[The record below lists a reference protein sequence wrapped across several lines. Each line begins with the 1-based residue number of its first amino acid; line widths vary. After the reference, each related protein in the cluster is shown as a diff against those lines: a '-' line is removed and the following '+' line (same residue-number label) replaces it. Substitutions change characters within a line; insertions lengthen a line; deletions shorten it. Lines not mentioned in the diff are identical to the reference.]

1 MTSIQIDAKD
11 IFNQPTPRIFTIPP
25 ATSFL
30 QSLAD
35 TLSKTMDL
43 ENNPSAMA
51 HTVIFCPNKRSSRA
65 IAEAFHILATE
76 KYGHKALIAPEIRV
90 LGDLE
95 DDHTIAPI
103 GVSELELGPP
113 LSSAKRRG
121 ALAKL
126 VQFWSSKA
134 YGEPLPPRSA
144 IAAADQLGSLLDQS
158 AMGEGTDWNRLQD
171 LISDSDL
178 AAHWKVSADFLD
190 IIAKAW
196 PDYLNE
202 QGATD
207 PMARRVAAAQALANN
222 WEANPPSHPII
233 IAGSTGATPATRL
246 LMKAAMNLPK
256 GAIVLPG
263 LDPDISANSWNAIGD
278 SPSHPQH
285 TLRRALGK
293 LGIDRTD
300 VLKWPDAY
308 ETEDNA
314 NRRKLINEALAP
326 ASSTKDWTSR
336 LKELSGENSPEYLV
350 RSGLKGLSLI
360 EAEDEAEEALSCALL
375 LREALQTPGKTAA
388 LVSPDGS
395 LVRRVSA
402 LMTRW
407 GVDIPPSSGTPFMQT
422 HHGSLFALMFQWLRD
437 EGDPVQLLSLLKH
450 PLVSVG
456 WDDENFQTALVELES
471 HKNEYRDKGTVRGPR
486 RYDTLDDLA
495 DRLGMQKRAQ
505 SAQLIRDIASA
516 ARQCE
521 IRPSTMQEDIDGNT
535 FARACARLGERLVT
549 TPEEAGSTRL
559 WRGAEG
565 AQAARY
571 LETIAEIAEELGPVA
586 PDLWTEFAEA
596 IASEAAIPPK
606 GGEHPRLA
614 IWGPLEAR
622 QQMRDVVILASLNEG
637 SWPAAAAADSFL
649 PKRLRKDLGL
659 PDPEERLGLSA
670 HDFAQ
675 LACAP
680 DVKIVRSK
688 RVDDKPSVASRWLW
702 RLRTLAAGGLGTQEI
717 VDSEL
722 APEPKEDP
730 LIWARSM
737 RKARNVSTTAPPAPS
752 PPVDARPTKFSV
764 SRVARLIRDPYAVYA
779 SDVLKLNPLPAVGAE
794 PGPAERG
801 TAIHTAVERYELEGT
816 DVISIINEEL
826 KAAGETDTS
835 IELNRPL
842 WSRAADAYVK
852 WRNEREPKL
861 REKHLEIEGEL
872 KFEISGRKYR
882 LTAKA
887 DRIDLLK
894 DNTFAIID
902 FKTGTPKTKKQLQ
915 SGLEPQL
922 PLEAAI
928 AAGGGFPKLPSA
940 ETSELIYVSLAP
952 GAAST
957 KADNGKP
964 VKLDDGPMAEAEKAR
979 DGFIKL
985 VQSYATHN
993 QPYYSKPRAEF
1004 SWSVSDYDRL
1014 ARRDEW
1020 TSDAGDGA

>member
-1 MTSIQIDAKD
+1 MTSAPIDAKD
-11 IFNQPTPRIFTIPP
+11 IFNQPNPRIFTIPP

-30 QSLAD
+30 NALAN
-35 TLSKTMDL
+35 TLS
-43 ENNPSAMA
+43 ENLGLKDNPAA
-51 HTVIFCPNKRSSRA
+51 LTQTVIFCPNKRSSRA
-65 IAEAFHILATE
+65 IAEAFHKLAIGF
-76 KYGHKALIAPEIRV
+76 GHKALLAPEIRV

-103 GVSELELGPP
+103 GVSELELGPA
-113 LSSAKRRG
+113 LSSGQRRG
-121 ALAKL
+121 TLAKL
-126 VQFWSSKA
+126 VQFWSTKA
-134 YGEPLPPRSA
+134 YGAPLPPRSA

-158 AMGEGTDWNRLQD
+158 AMGEGTDWSKLQG
-171 LISDSDL
+171 LVEDSDL
-178 AAHWKVSADFLD
+178 AAHWKQSADFLE
-190 IIAKAW
+190 IISQAW
-196 PDYLNE
+196 PAHLEE

-207 PMARRVAAAQALANN
+207 PMARRVAAARTLANN
-222 WEANPPSHPII
+222 WAARPPQHPII

-246 LMKAAMNLPK
+246 LMQAAMNLPQ
-256 GAIVLPG
+256 GAIILPG
-263 LDPDISANSWNAIGD
+263 LDPDISEDAWKAIAS
-278 SPSHPQH
+278 SPSHPQY

-293 LGIDRTD
+293 LGVDKSS
-300 VLKWPDAY
+300 VLKWPGAI
-308 ETEDNA
+308 ETPNNTA
-314 NRRKLINEALAP
+314 RRKLINEALAP
-326 ASSTKDWTSR
+326 ASTTKSWTKR
-336 LKELSGENSPEYLV
+336 LEFLAGENTPEHLV
-350 RSGLKGLSLI
+350 NSGLKGLSLI
-360 EAEDEAEEALSCALL
+360 EAEDEAEEALACALL
-375 LREALQTPGKTAA
+375 LREALETPGKTAA

-450 PLVSVG
+450 PLVRVG
-456 WDDENFQTALVELES
+456 WDEDNYHSALVELES
-471 HKNEYRDKGTVRGPR
+471 HKNEFREDGTVRGPR
-486 RYDTLDDLA
+486 RYDTLDELA

-505 SAQLIRDIASA
+505 SAQLIRDLATA

-521 IRPSTMQEDIDGNT
+521 IRPSTMAQDIDGNV
-535 FARACARLGERLVT
+535 FARACARLAERLVST
-549 TPEEAGSTRL
+549 EDETGSTRL
-559 WRGAEG
+559 WRGVEG
-565 AQAARY
+565 AQTARY
-571 LETIAEIAEELGPVA
+571 LETLAEIAAELGPVP
-586 PDLWTEFAEA
+586 PDLWTEFAES
-596 IASEAAIPPK
+596 IASESAIPPK

-622 QQMRDVVILASLNEG
+622 QQMRDVIILASLNEN

-680 DVKIVRSK
+680 DVKLVRSK

-702 RLRTLAAGGLGTQEI
+702 RLNTLAAGGLGSPEAVQKALE
-717 VDSEL
+717 
-722 APEPKEDP
+722 PEPKNNP

-737 RKARNVSTTAPPAPS
+737 RKARDYTPIQAPTPR

-779 SDVLKLNPLPAVGAE
+779 SDVLKLNPMPAVGAE
-794 PGPAERG
+794 SGPAERG
-801 TAIHTAVERYELEGT
+801 TAIHAAVERYELEGGQ
-816 DVISIINEEL
+816 VIDLITKEL
-826 KAAGETDTS
+826 KKAGETDTA

-842 WSRAADAYVK
+842 WSRAADAYIA
-852 WRNEREPKL
+852 WRNERETNI

-872 KFEISGRKYR
+872 TFEISGRKYR

-928 AAGGGFPKLPSA
+928 AAGGGFPKLPTA
-940 ETSELIYVSLAP
+940 DTSQLIYVSLAP

-964 VKLDDGPMAEAEKAR
+964 VKLDEGPMAEAQKAR
-979 DGFIKL
+979 EGFIKL
-985 VQSYATHN
+985 VQSYATIS
-993 QPYYSKPRAEF
+993 QAYYSKPRAEF
-1004 SWSVSDYDRL
+1004 SWDVSDYDRL

-1020 TSDAGDGA
+1020 SSDAGDGA

>member
-1 MTSIQIDAKD
+1 MSMAPIPATE
-11 IFNQPTPRIFTIPP
+11 IFNQPNPRIFTIPP

-30 QSLAD
+30 DAIAN
-35 TLSKTMDL
+35 TLSDALDL
-43 ENNPSAMA
+43 KNDPAA
-51 HTVIFCPNKRSSRA
+51 LARTVLFCPNKRSSRA
-65 IAEAFHILATE
+65 LAEAFHKRAVGF
-76 KYGHKALIAPEIRV
+76 GHKALIAPEIRV

-113 LSSAKRRG
+113 LPLSKRRG

-126 VQFWSSKA
+126 VQAFR
-134 YGEPLPPRSA
+134 GDDPLPPSSA

-158 AMGEGTDWNRLQD
+158 AMGEGTDWD
-171 LISDSDL
+171 LLPDLVSDSDL
-178 AAHWKVSADFLD
+178 AAHWQKSAKFLE

-196 PDYLNE
+196 PAHLE
-202 QGATD
+202 EKGATD
-207 PMARRVAAAQALANN
+207 PMARRVAAAQTLANN
-222 WEANPPSHPII
+222 WINRPPNHPVI
-233 IAGSTGATPATRL
+233 IAGSTGATPATRI
-246 LMKAAMNLPK
+246 LMKAVMNLPQ

-263 LDPDISANSWNAIGD
+263 LDPDVSAKAWAAIAS

-285 TLRRALGK
+285 TLNRALRK
-293 LGIDRTD
+293 LD
-300 VLKWPDAY
+300 VERSSVIKWPDAF
-308 ETEDNA
+308 ETAENEA
-314 NRRKLINEALAP
+314 RRKLINEALAP
-326 ASSTKDWTSR
+326 ASTTKDWTSR
-336 LKELSGENSPEYLV
+336 LNELAGSDSPEEMV
-350 RSGLKGLSLI
+350 RSGLTGLSLI
-360 EAEDEAEEALSCALL
+360 EAEDEAEEALACALL
-375 LREALQTPGKTAA
+375 LRETLETPGKTAA

-422 HHGSLFALMFQWLRD
+422 PHGSLFALMFQWLKD
-437 EGDPVQLLSLLKH
+437 EGNPVLLLSLLKH
-450 PLVSVG
+450 PLVSIG
-456 WDDENFQTALVELES
+456 WDDENLEAALVELEA
-471 HKNEYRDKGTVRGPR
+471 HKNEFREKGTVRGPR
-486 RYDTLDDLA
+486 RYTTLDDLA

-505 SAQLIRDIASA
+505 SAQLIRDLAYA

-521 IRPSTMQEDIDGNT
+521 IRPSTMQTDIDGNT
-535 FARACARLGERLVT
+535 FARACARLGERLVS

-559 WRGAEG
+559 WRGVEG

-571 LETIAEIAEELGPVA
+571 LETLSEIAEELGPVA
-586 PDLWTEFAEA
+586 PDLWTEFAES
-596 IASEAAIPPK
+596 IAAESAIPPK

-622 QQMRDVVILASLNEG
+622 QQMRDVIILASLNEG

-649 PKRLRKDLGL
+649 PKRLRKELGL

-670 HDFAQ
+670 HDFSQ

-680 DVKIVRSK
+680 NVKLIRSK

-702 RLRTLAAGGLGTQEI
+702 RLRTLAAGGLGSPEA
-717 VDSEL
+717 VDEKLKL
-722 APEPKEDP
+722 APQHDP
-730 LIWARSM
+730 LVWVRAM
-737 RKARNVSTTAPPAPS
+737 RKAPNVSTTTPPAPT

-779 SDVLKLNPLPAVGAE
+779 SDILKLNPLPIVGAE

-801 TAIHTAVERYELEGT
+801 TAIHAAVERYEDEGGN
-816 DVISIINEEL
+816 VISLINEEL
-826 KAAGETDTS
+826 KIAGETDTI

-852 WRNEREPKL
+852 WRDTREPQL

-872 KFEISGRKYR
+872 QFEISGRKYR

-894 DNTFAIID
+894 NNTFAIID

-957 KADNGKP
+957 KADNGQP
-964 VKLDDGPMAEAEKAR
+964 VKLDEGPMAEAVKAR
-979 DGFIKL
+979 DGFVKL
-985 VQSYATHN
+985 IQSYATTS

-1004 SWSVSDYDRL
+1004 SWDVSDYDRL

>member
-1 MTSIQIDAKD
+1 MNSSPIAAAE
-11 IFNQPTPRIFTIPP
+11 IFNQPNPRIFTIPP
-25 ATSFL
+25 AVSFL
-30 QSLAD
+30 DTLAKALAENLDLAGNATALAD
-35 TLSKTMDL
+35 
-43 ENNPSAMA
+43 
-51 HTVIFCPNKRSSRA
+51 TVIFCPNKRSSRA
-65 IAEAFHILATE
+65 IAEAFHKLATE
-76 KYGHKALIAPEIRV
+76 AGHKALIAPEIRV

-121 ALAKL
+121 ALARL
-126 VQFWSSKA
+126 VQFWQTKA
-134 YGEPLPPRSA
+134 HGEPLPPRSA

-158 AMGEGTDWNRLQD
+158 AMGEGTDWSKLQS
-171 LISDSDL
+171 LVENTDL
-178 AAHWKVSADFLD
+178 AAHWKQSADFLE
-190 IIAKAW
+190 IIASAW
-196 PDYLNE
+196 PAHLE
-202 QGATD
+202 EKGATD
-207 PMARRVAAAQALANN
+207 PMARRVAAAQTLANT
-222 WEANPPSHPII
+222 WTSRPPHHPIV
-233 IAGSTGATPATRL
+233 IAGSTGATPATRI
-246 LMKAAMNLPK
+246 LMQAVMGLPK

-263 LDPDISANSWNAIGD
+263 LDPDVSNDAWRAIAS

-285 TLRRALGK
+285 TLQRALRK
-293 LGIDRTD
+293 LGIDRSH
-300 VLKWPDAY
+300 VIRWPHTH
-308 ETEDNA
+308 ETPDNEA
-314 NRRKLINEALAP
+314 RRKLINEALAP
-326 ASSTKDWTSR
+326 ASATKDWTSR
-336 LKELSGENSPEYLV
+336 LKELSGENSPEQLV
-350 RSGLKGLSLI
+350 TSGLNGLSLI
-360 EAEDEAEEALSCALL
+360 EAEDESEEALTCALL

-395 LVRRVSA
+395 LVRRVSS

-422 HHGSLFALMFQWLRD
+422 PHGSLFALMFQWLRD

-450 PLVSVG
+450 PLVRVG
-456 WDDENFQTALVELES
+456 WDDANYQTALIELES
-471 HKNEYRDKGTVRGPR
+471 HKNEFREKGTVRGPR
-486 RYDTLDDLA
+486 RYTTLDDLA
-495 DRLGMQKRAQ
+495 DRLGMQNRAQ
-505 SAQLIRDIASA
+505 SAQLIRDLASA

-521 IRPSTMQEDIDGNT
+521 IRPSTMQQDIDGT
-535 FARACARLGERLVT
+535 SFARASARLAERLVSSS
-549 TPEEAGSTRL
+549 EETGATRL
-559 WRGAEG
+559 WRGTEG

-571 LETIAEIAEELGPVA
+571 LETLAEIAAELGPVP

-596 IASEAAIPPK
+596 IAAESAIPPK

-622 QQMRDVVILASLNEG
+622 QQMRDVIILSSLNEN

-649 PKRLRKDLGL
+649 PKRLRKELGL

-680 DVKIVRSK
+680 DVKLVRSK

-702 RLRTLAAGGLGTQEI
+702 RLRTLAAGGLGTPEA
-717 VDSEL
+717 VDAAL
-722 APEPKEDP
+722 TPETKDNP
-730 LIWARSM
+730 LVWARSM
-737 RKARNVSTTAPPAPS
+737 RKVKAVSPTAAPAPA

-779 SDVLKLNPLPAVGAE
+779 SDILKLNPMPPVGAE

-801 TAIHTAVERYELEGT
+801 TAIHAAVERYELEGGS
-816 DVISIINEEL
+816 VIGLIHEEL
-826 KAAGETDTS
+826 KRAGEIDTTL
-835 IELNRPL
+835 ELNRPL
-842 WSRAADAYVK
+842 WSRAADAYIK
-852 WRNEREPKL
+852 WRDEREPMT
-861 REKHLEIEGEL
+861 REKHLELEGGL
-872 KFEISGRKYR
+872 DFEIAGRKYR

-928 AAGGGFPKLPSA
+928 AAGGGFPKLPA
-940 ETSELIYVSLAP
+940 ADTSQLIYVSLAP

-957 KADNGKP
+957 KADNGQP
-964 VKLDDGPMAEAEKAR
+964 VKLDEGPMAEAQKAR
-979 DGFIKL
+979 DGFVKL
-985 VQSYATHN
+985 VQSYATAG

-1004 SWSVSDYDRL
+1004 TWSVSDYDRL

-1020 TSDAGDGA
+1020 TSDAGDSA